1 MQLPAKNGTRH
12 VSPVIRGV
20 LVLALLYVFLISIQM
35 LGGTFKDLGKD
46 QANALIGQI
55 SNPFAALAVGIL
67 ATVLVQSSSVTTATI
82 VSAVAGLMATQG
94 AEKGGEVDLAT
105 FIAPFIPMVMG
116 ANIGTTIT
124 NTLVS
129 MGHVTRSTEFK
140 RAFAGATMHDF
151 FNLMTVTIMLPI
163 EMATGFL
170 TKGAVWLVETLHLG
184 GGVEFNSPVKTAVKA
199 GYKQIKGTV
208 EGLTGMEKTDTMFV
222 TVMVIIA
229 IALIFVC
236 LIYITKNMKAIMAGR
251 LEIAINRALEK
262 SGLLGILIGIV
273 VTVSVQSSS
282 ITTSIL
288 IPMFG
293 AGLLTLENGFPIC
306 LGANVGTTVTALL
319 AAVAAGPA
327 GLAIAFVH
335 LLFNITGILL
345 VFPFPSVRRIPI
357 RLAEGL
363 AERASRGKWWILVYV
378 GGVFVVTPLLG
389 ILIFN

>member
-1 MQLPAKNGTRH
+1 MRAA
-12 VSPVIRGV
+12 
-20 LVLALLYVFLISIQM
+20 LVLALLYLFLIAIQM

-46 QANALIGQI
+46 QATSLIGQI
-55 SNPFAALAVGIL
+55 SNPFAALAVGVL

-94 AEKGGEVDLAT
+94 ANGGEVDLET
-105 FIAPFIPMVMG
+105 FVAPFIPMIMG

-129 MGHVTRSTEFK
+129 MGHVTRSAEFK

-151 FNLMTVTIMLPI
+151 FNVLTVAIMLPL
-163 EMATGFL
+163 ELATGFL
-170 TKGAVWLVETLHLG
+170 TKSAVWMVHTLQLDQG
-184 GGVEFNSPVKTAVKA
+184 LEFKSPVKTAVKA
-199 GYKQIKGTV
+199 GYNQIKGSV
-208 EGLTGMEKTDTMFV
+208 EGLTGLEKTDTIFV
-222 TVMVIIA
+222 TVMIVLA

-236 LIYITKNMKAIMAGR
+236 LVYITKNMKVLMAGR
-251 LEIAINRALEK
+251 LERAINRALEK
-262 SGLLGILIGIV
+262 SGLLGILIGIL

-327 GLAIAFVH
+327 GLVVAFVH
-335 LLFNITGILL
+335 LLFNIGGILL
-345 VFPFPSVRRIPI
+345 FFPWPSVRRIPI
-357 RLAEGL
+357 RLAMGL
-363 AERASRGKWWILVYV
+363 AEKAAHGKWWIIAYV
-378 GGVFVVTPLLG
+378 GGVFVVVPLVG
-389 ILIFN
+389 MLIFN